1 MNLSNKAAFEL
12 GRSLATS
19 LHISGGT
26 NPVIRGGI
34 LMARN
39 DILDAITKS
48 ETRWELRRGFDS
60 TMDVL
65 EPLQQGA
72 RRFI

>member
-72 RRFI
+72 LRTV